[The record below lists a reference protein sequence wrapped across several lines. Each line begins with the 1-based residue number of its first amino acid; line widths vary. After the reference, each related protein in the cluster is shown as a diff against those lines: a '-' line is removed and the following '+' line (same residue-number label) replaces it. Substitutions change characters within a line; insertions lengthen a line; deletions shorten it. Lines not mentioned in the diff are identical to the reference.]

1 MELQEILYFI
11 IDKGGVAGLALV
23 VLWFQ
28 RKDAQKALDDKDA
41 IIKDQATDSKE
52 ERRETFE
59 LMGALKILMESIN
72 KKL

>member
-1 MELQEILYFI
+1 MELQEILLFI
-11 IDKGGVAGLALV
+11 MDKGGIAGLALV

-28 RKDAQKALDDKDA
+28 RKDANKALEDKDK
-41 IIKDQATDSKE
+41 IIADQTNDAKE
-52 ERRETFE
+52 ERRATFE